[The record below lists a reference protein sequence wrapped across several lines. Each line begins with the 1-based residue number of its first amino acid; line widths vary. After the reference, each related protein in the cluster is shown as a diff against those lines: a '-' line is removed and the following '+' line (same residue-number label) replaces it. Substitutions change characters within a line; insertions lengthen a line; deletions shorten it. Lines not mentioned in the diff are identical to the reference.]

1 MGGVTMKVHDIIEA
15 TGGLLLSGDL
25 NTEVIGATQDS
36 RQIKE
41 GNLYIAIKGQKQDG
55 HSFVLDA
62 LSKGAAAVLVEDA
75 VDGKDKAVIQ
85 VSNTVHA
92 LQQLAHYVR
101 TKNAITVIGIT
112 GSVGK
117 TSTKD
122 IVYNVVKQKYR
133 TLKTKGNYNNEIG
146 LPLTILQYQDEEV
159 MVLEMGMDQLQQISV
174 LSHIAKPDIAI
185 ITNVGSAHIG
195 VLGNR
200 DNILQAKLEIIEG
213 MEDDGVLILN
223 DDNDMLRQVQA
234 ARVPIVRVGS
244 QGGDIVARNI
254 KLYEDSSEFT
264 IEIEE
269 VEQSVSIPVP
279 GQHFIINALLAI
291 AAGRQ
296 LQIPLA
302 DCIKGIASFTLTKNR
317 MDIFYLRDTIKVI
330 DGTYN
335 ASEDSLRASIDV
347 LTNQKGRKI
356 CIVGDILDMGSFS
369 QKVHESLGKYIA
381 SKEIDILICKG
392 EATMY
397 TKVEAQNHGM
407 EKVMH
412 FSTNE
417 QIVTYLEE
425 ILQSGDVILCKGSNA
440 LHMEGIINSL
450 KEKWA

>member
-1 MGGVTMKVHDIIEA
+1 MKVHDIIEA

-159 MVLEMGMDQLQQISV
+159 MVLE
-174 LSHIAKPDIAI
+174 K
-185 ITNVGSAHIG
+185 
-195 VLGNR
+195 
-200 DNILQAKLEIIEG
+200 
-213 MEDDGVLILN
+213 
-223 DDNDMLRQVQA
+223 
-234 ARVPIVRVGS
+234 VP
-244 QGGDIVARNI
+244 
-254 KLYEDSSEFT
+254 F
-264 IEIEE
+264 
-269 VEQSVSIPVP
+269 
-279 GQHFIINALLAI
+279 
-291 AAGRQ
+291 
-296 LQIPLA
+296 
-302 DCIKGIASFTLTKNR
+302 
-317 MDIFYLRDTIKVI
+317 
-330 DGTYN
+330 
-335 ASEDSLRASIDV
+335 
-347 LTNQKGRKI
+347 
-356 CIVGDILDMGSFS
+356 
-369 QKVHESLGKYIA
+369 
-381 SKEIDILICKG
+381 
-392 EATMY
+392 
-397 TKVEAQNHGM
+397 
-407 EKVMH
+407 
-412 FSTNE
+412 
-417 QIVTYLEE
+417 
-425 ILQSGDVILCKGSNA
+425 
-440 LHMEGIINSL
+440 
-450 KEKWA
+450 